1 MKFMQKMI
9 EKIMALRKTV
19 KRRLRVIVALASVVV
34 FATTY
39 ALILPGITLD
49 QNTMTQQSGV
59 TQEAGAGASG
69 SDRKAE
75 SKEISKADTDGAA
88 GKEKTSESSESSKT
102 AEHAAK
108 TSDTKQKTGETD
120 TAGQKKDTEQKKD
133 TAQKEDTSQ
142 KQADTDEDLITA
154 ETALTYQADDYTVT
168 VSFDKAAQLPKG
180 VKLKVHEITK
190 ASAKKDYEAYQA
202 GALKTLQ
209 NKDSRVSRL
218 KSARFY
224 DISFEKDGKTVEP
237 SADVSVSIRYR
248 DAIQTY
254 SEKNIQAVHFKDNGK
269 KEVVSLR
276 TEGTSA
282 RASAKVK
289 EVRFDADSFSVYGI
303 VDTEKI
309 TSGVITADG
318 TSATV
323 EVSYKT
329 DAGIPEGAELKVK
342 EIRKDTKEY
351 QNYLK
356 QSEAALKKENGTGK
370 KASGASE
377 DTAEKKEENS
387 QEDPKVSDAK
397 FFDISILSD
406 GKEIEPKAPVTV
418 KITYADQVAVKTGQK
433 MKAVHF
439 ASKGTEIIDIDKSSK
454 GKDGGVTA
462 VTFRQD
468 SFSVTGTVIQDLT
481 GGWPENGTYVMVLT
495 NDNKN
500 YYAVDSKGNLRNVNY
515 DAGTGKVTFEQ
526 FVSEEEVSDYQWTV
540 ADDWRGTYIRNGDG
554 SAYIDPFVSGGIS
567 KEGAYLYSDQQGQ
580 LYSYSYN
587 DGYNY
592 LGMNTSTQKLELK
605 GQNRAGDPFTA
616 KKIFFAESF
625 RVDNMDP
632 AHPGAGDESGGLN
645 APATEKKLSSN
656 RNGTYDLSLSIKGAS
671 KATTSHTK
679 ADVIVVLDRSGSML
693 ESTSGSRRDKVA
705 QQAINDLA
713 ETLLQNN
720 TSAHQDTVQ
729 LSLVTFNNGAQT
741 MVSGTSRLNEFQQ
754 AVNAASAEYNTG
766 TNWEEALKKANSVTT
781 RSGAEK
787 YVIFVSDGNPTYYGT
802 RPYGT
807 GKETDQNILNS
818 YNAAR
823 DDARRIVAAG
833 KHFYT
838 LGVFGDVSRMQNLTG
853 YAYSGSDSGTYPEG
867 HYQTASNQSALNA
880 AFANII
886 AEIQKNFTYTNVDIT
901 DGLTSMTASAVVSGS
916 ADSFTY
922 KITDKDGNDIT
933 STELTKI
940 PGRASYNSSTHSV
953 EWNMG
958 KYDLKDGATYTVS
971 FTVWP
976 SQEAYDLVA
985 DLNNGIK
992 SYKDLTDAQKAQI
1005 AKKADETYGL
1015 NTNTKAQVNYQT
1027 VKRETGKD
1035 PVYTD
1040 HAAAMTNPDPMGLT
1054 ASTLKLCKEW
1064 QDSSD
1069 PSQLLA
1075 ILKENPDYKVI
1086 LDLKKNSKAYKSGI
1100 TIAPT
1105 ISYDSSGNPASA
1117 SWPEKTIDIAPG
1129 LMVDKDSIDSYGLD
1143 PSKYTTVTY
1152 KGTVYYILEKG
1163 ADYDITE
1170 SNMAFQ
1176 FELDTETYHPM
1187 LVNGVLRN
1195 VVFAYG
1201 SDGKI
1206 TGIKEIKDDTLTRLT
1221 ATNRLKGLVR
1231 LTKVVKDAAG
1241 NEIYPENA
1249 VFTVHCVMKD
1259 KDGNAYTRDSET
1271 VGSRENKGIVYRIV
1285 HRDGTKGERIGV
1297 TDSRGFDVKLK
1308 AGETVEFLN
1317 LPTGTTWSFEE
1328 TEGKIPDGYKQE
1340 SFTNTT
1346 GTVKANTQYTST
1358 LTNRQTAAHVNILK
1372 VSATD
1377 NTKLGGATFELYKD
1391 SAHKTKA
1398 THPDGTEV
1406 GSITTSS
1413 GEDSKGIGA
1422 IGALPIGDYY
1432 LVETKAPDG
1441 YDRLTSDV
1449 VIHVTADGVT
1459 YTQADNSASQDPL
1472 TPTEKDGVLTYTI
1485 TIKNSTGVQLPA
1497 AGGSGT
1503 LPYTLGGCALS
1514 AAALMYGLLMRR
1526 RKKRV
1531 SDR

>member
-1 MKFMQKMI
+1 MKFMQEMI

-120 TAGQKKDTEQKKD
+120 TAGQKKDT
-133 TAQKEDTSQ
+133 AQKENNSQ

-342 EIRKDTKEY
+342 EIRKGTKEY

-356 QSEAALKKENGTGK
+356 QSESALKKEAETD
-370 KASGASE
+370 KAASASAG
-377 DTAEKKEENS
+377 DTEEKKEENS
-387 QEDPKVSDAK
+387 QEDPKVSDAR

-418 KITYADQVAVKTGQK
+418 KITYADQVAVKASQK

-468 SFSVTGTVIQDLT
+468 SFSVTGTVVQDLAD
-481 GGWPENGTYVMVLT
+481 GWPGDGTYVMVLT

-500 YYAVDSKGNLRNVNY
+500 YYAVDSEGNLRQVKY
-515 DAGTGKVTFEQ
+515 DSDTDKVTFEQ
-526 FVSEEEVSDYQWTV
+526 FMSEEQVSDYQWTIENETTY
-540 ADDWRGTYIRNGDG
+540 WGTSYTYIHQGSVYINPSETNGIDTDARPLDRND
-554 SAYIDPFVSGGIS
+554 
-567 KEGAYLYSDQQGQ
+567 KGQ
-580 LYSYSYN
+580 LYYLY
-587 DGYNY
+587 YYRNY
-592 LGMNTSTQKLELK
+592 LGINTSTQSLKLT
-605 GQNRAGDPFTA
+605 GQNRYNSSSTA
-616 KKIFFAESF
+616 HVYFADNF
-625 RVDNMDP
+625 KVDAVEP
-632 AHPGAGDESGGLN
+632 PEPEPGDESDALD
-645 APATEKKLSSN
+645 APSTRKTLTSN
-656 RNGTYDLSLSIKGAS
+656 GDGTYDLSLSIKGTS
-671 KATTSHTK
+671 KASTSHTK
-679 ADVIVVLDRSGSML
+679 ADVIVVLDRSGSMQ
-693 ESTSGSRRDKVA
+693 EAVSGSRRDVIA
-705 QQAINDLA
+705 QQAVNSLA
-713 ETLLQNN
+713 KTLLQNN
-720 TSAHQDTVQ
+720 TSKHPDTVQ
-729 LSLVTFNNGAQT
+729 LSLVTFDNDART
-741 MVSGTSRLNEFQQ
+741 VISGTRSLLRFQN
-754 AVNAASAEYNTG
+754 AVNAADAQDNHG
-766 TNWEEALKKANSVTT
+766 TNWEAALKQANSVST

-787 YVIFVSDGNPTYYGT
+787 YVIFVSDGNPTF
-802 RPYGT
+802 YGT
-807 GKETDQNILNS
+807 GPDGTGQETAQNMRNS

-823 DDARRIVAAG
+823 DDARNIVTAG
-833 KHFYT
+833 KHFFT
-838 LGVFGDVSRMQNLTG
+838 LGVFGSVSGMQYLTA

-901 DGLTSMTASAVVSGS
+901 DGLTSMTASAVVTGS

-922 KITDKDGNDIT
+922 KITDKDGKDIT
-933 STELTKI
+933 STELSKI
-940 PGRASYNSSTHSV
+940 PGRASYNSTKHSV
-953 EWNMG
+953 EWEMG
-958 KYDLKDGATYTVS
+958 NYDLKDGATYTVS

-976 SQEAYDLVA
+976 GQAAYDLVA

-992 SYKDLTDAQKAQI
+992 SYEGLTDAQKAQI
-1005 AKKADETYGL
+1005 TKKADGTYGL
-1015 NTNTKAQVNYQT
+1015 NTNTQAQVKYQT

-1040 HAAAMTNPDPMGLT
+1040 HDPAAMTNPDPMGLT
-1054 ASTLKLCKEW
+1054 ASTLKLRKEW

-1075 ILKENPDYKVI
+1075 ILKENPDYKVT
-1086 LDLKKNSKAYKSGI
+1086 LNLKKNSKAYKSGI
-1100 TIAPT
+1100 TITPT
-1105 ISYDSSGNPASA
+1105 VSRDSDGNPVSA
-1117 SWPEKTIDIAPG
+1117 VWPEETVDIAPG
-1129 LMVDKDSIDSYGLD
+1129 LMVDHDSIESYGLD
-1143 PSKYTTVTY
+1143 TSKYTKVTY
-1152 KGTVYYILEKG
+1152 QGTVYYILETG

-1206 TGIKEIKDDTLTRLT
+1206 TGIKEIKDYTLTRLT

-1271 VGSRENKGIVYRIV
+1271 VGSRENDGIVYRIV

-1297 TDSRGFDVKLK
+1297 TDSSGFDVKLR
-1308 AGETVEFLN
+1308 AGDTVEFLS

-1328 TEGKIPDGYKQE
+1328 TAGKIPEGYKQE
-1340 SFTNTT
+1340 DFTNTT
-1346 GTVKANTQYTST
+1346 GTVEANTQYTST
-1358 LTNRQTAAHVNILK
+1358 LTNRQTAANVNILK
-1372 VSATD
+1372 VSASDRTQ
-1377 NTKLGGATFELYKD
+1377 KLGGATFELYKD

-1432 LVETKAPDG
+1432 LVETRAPDG

-1459 YTQADNSASQDPL
+1459 YTQADNSASQTDPPE
-1472 TPTEKDGVLTYTI
+1472 PTVKDGVLTYTI
-1485 TIKNSTGVQLPA
+1485 TISNSTGVQLPA

>member
-69 SDRKAE
+69 SERKAE

-88 GKEKTSESSESSKT
+88 GEKKASESSKT

-133 TAQKEDTSQ
+133 TAQKEDSPQ
-142 KQADTDEDLITA
+142 KQKDSKPDTEEDLITA

-356 QSEAALKKENGTGK
+356 QSEAALKKENGTGE
-370 KASGASE
+370 KASAASE

-387 QEDPKVSDAK
+387 QKDPKVSDAK

-406 GKEIEPKAPVTV
+406 GKEIEPKAPVAV

-439 ASKGTEIIDIDKSSK
+439 ASKGTEIIDIDKSAK
-454 GKDGGVTA
+454 GKDGGIA
-462 VTFRQD
+462 SVTFRQD
-468 SFSVTGTVIQDLT
+468 SFSVTGTVVQDLAD
-481 GGWPENGTYVMVLT
+481 GWPENGTYIMVLT
-495 NDNKN
+495 NDNKT
-500 YYAVDSKGNLRNVNY
+500 YYAVDSTVDSNGNLRNVNY

-526 FVSEEEVSDYQWTV
+526 VTSEEQLSDYQWTV
-540 ADDWRGTYIRNGDG
+540 AGDQGGTYIRNGDG
-554 SAYIDPFVSGGIS
+554 SAYIDPFASGGIS
-567 KEGAYLYSDQQGQ
+567 KDGAYLNRDQQGR
-580 LYSYSYN
+580 LYSYSYY

-592 LGMNTSTQKLELK
+592 LGMNTSTQKLQLN
-605 GQNRAGDPFTA
+605 GRNSAGDPFTA

-625 RVDNMDP
+625 RADKMDP
-632 AHPGAGDESGGLN
+632 AQPGAEEDSSGLN
-645 APATEKKLSSN
+645 APATKKTLSSN
-656 RNGTYDLSLSIKGAS
+656 GDGTYNLSLSVTGAS

-679 ADVIVVLDRSGSML
+679 ADVIVVLDCSGSMRN
-693 ESTSGSRRDKVA
+693 SVSGSRRDVVA
-705 QQAINDLA
+705 QNAINDLA
-713 ETLLQNN
+713 KALLNNN
-720 TSAHQDTVQ
+720 TSAHPDTVQ
-729 LSLVTFNNGAQT
+729 LSLVTFNNDAQT
-741 MVSGTSRLNEFQQ
+741 VISGTRSLLQFQN
-754 AVNAASAEYNTG
+754 AVNAADAEKNTG
-766 TNWEEALKKANSVTT
+766 TNWEAALKQADSVQT

-787 YVIFVSDGNPTYYGT
+787 YVIFVSDGNPTYYS
-802 RPYGT
+802 T
-807 GKETDQNILNS
+807 GGSGYETPQNILNS

-823 DDARRIVAAG
+823 DDARSIVNKG

-838 LGVFGDVSRMQNLTG
+838 LGVFGDVSRMKNLTAFAYTGLESG
-853 YAYSGSDSGTYPEG
+853 YYPKD

-886 AEIQKNFTYTNVDIT
+886 EDIQKNFTYTNVDIT
-901 DGLTSMTASAVVSGS
+901 DGLTSMTASAVVTGS

-922 KITDKDGNDIT
+922 KITDKDGKDIT
-933 STELTKI
+933 STELSKI
-940 PGRASYNSSTHSV
+940 PGRASYNSTKHSV
-953 EWNMG
+953 EWEMG
-958 KYDLKDGATYTVS
+958 NYDLKDGATYTVS

-976 SQEAYDLVA
+976 GQAAYDLVA

-992 SYKDLTDAQKAQI
+992 SYEGLTDAQKAQI
-1005 AKKADETYGL
+1005 TKKADGTYGL
-1015 NTNTKAQVNYQT
+1015 NTNTQAQVKYQT

-1040 HAAAMTNPDPMGLT
+1040 HDPTVMTNPDPMGLT
-1054 ASTLKLCKEW
+1054 ASTLKLRKEW

-1075 ILKENPDYKVI
+1075 ILKENPDYKVT
-1086 LDLKKNSKAYKSGI
+1086 LNLKKNSKAYKSGI
-1100 TIAPT
+1100 TITPT
-1105 ISYDSSGNPASA
+1105 VSRNSDGNPVSA
-1117 SWPEKTIDIAPG
+1117 VWPEETIDIAPG
-1129 LMVDKDSIDSYGLD
+1129 LMVKQDTMKSYGLD
-1143 PSKYTTVTY
+1143 TSKYTKVTY
-1152 KGTVYYILEKG
+1152 QGTVYYILEKG

-1170 SNMAFQ
+1170 Q
-1176 FELDTETYHPM
+1176 KEDYHFELDTETYHPM
-1187 LVNGVLRN
+1187 LVNGTLRN
-1195 VVFAYG
+1195 VVFTYG
-1201 SDGKI
+1201 SDGSI
-1206 TGIKEIKDDTLTRLT
+1206 TGIKEIKDYTLTYLK
-1221 ATNRLKGLVR
+1221 ASNRLKGSIA
-1231 LTKVVKDAAG
+1231 LTKVVKDAVG
-1241 NEIYPENA
+1241 NTIYPEKA
-1249 VFTVHCVMKD
+1249 EFTVHCVMKD
-1259 KDGNAYTRDSET
+1259 KDGKAYTRDSQI
-1271 VGSRENKGIVYRIV
+1271 VGSSESDGIVYRIV
-1285 HRDGTKGERIGV
+1285 SRDGTKGERIGV
-1297 TDSRGFDVKLK
+1297 TDSSGFDVKLR
-1308 AGETVEFLN
+1308 AGDTVEFLS

-1328 TEGKIPDGYKQE
+1328 TAGKIPEGYKQE
-1340 SFTNTT
+1340 NFTNTT
-1346 GTVKANTQYTST
+1346 GTVEANTQYTST

-1391 SAHKTKA
+1391 SAHRTIA
-1398 THPDGTEV
+1398 THPNGKEV
-1406 GSITTSS
+1406 GTIQTSS
-1413 GEDSKGIGA
+1413 EGIGA

-1472 TPTEKDGVLTYTI
+1472 KPTVKDGVLTYTI
-1485 TIKNSTGVQLPA
+1485 IIKNSTGVQLPA

>member
-1 MKFMQKMI
+1 MI
-9 EKIMALRKTV
+9 EKIMTLRKTV
-19 KRRLRVIVALASVVV
+19 KRRLRIIVALASVVV

-120 TAGQKKDTEQKKD
+120 TAGQKKDTD
-133 TAQKEDTSQ
+133 QKEDSAQ
-142 KQADTDEDLITA
+142 KQADSKADTDEDLITA
-154 ETALTYQADDYTVT
+154 ETTLTYQTDDYTVT

-224 DISFEKDGKTVEP
+224 DISFEKDGKSVEP

-318 TSATV
+318 ISATV

-329 DAGIPEGAELKVK
+329 DAGIPEGAELNVN

-356 QSEAALKKENGTGK
+356 QSEAALKKESGTD
-370 KASGASE
+370 KAASASTG
-377 DTAEKKEENS
+377 DAAEKKEESS

-418 KITYADQVAVKTGQK
+418 KITYADQVAMKTGQK

-454 GKDGGVTA
+454 GKDGGITS

-481 GGWPENGTYVMVLT
+481 GGWPEDGTYVMVLT

-500 YYAVDSKGNLRNVNY
+500 YYAVDSNGNLRNVNY

-526 FVSEEEVSDYQWTV
+526 VTSEEQLSDYQWTV
-540 ADDWRGTYIRNGDG
+540 AGDQRGTYIRNKDG
-554 SAYIDPFVSGGIS
+554 SAYIDPFASGGIS
-567 KEGAYLYSDQQGQ
+567 KEGAYLNRDQQGR
-580 LYSYSYN
+580 LYSYSYYN
-587 DGYNY
+587 GYNY
-592 LGMNTSTQKLELK
+592 LGMNTSTQRLKLK
-605 GQNRAGDPFTA
+605 GQNSARDSFTA

-625 RVDNMDP
+625 RADNMDP
-632 AHPGAGDESGGLN
+632 AHPGAGDDTGGLS
-645 APATEKKLSSN
+645 APATEKTLSSN
-656 RNGTYDLSLSIKGAS
+656 GDGTYNLSLSVTGAS
-671 KATTSHTK
+671 KASTSHTK
-679 ADVIVVLDRSGSML
+679 ADVIVVLDRSGSMQN
-693 ESTSGSRRDKVA
+693 SVSGSRRDVVA
-705 QQAINDLA
+705 QQAVNSLA
-713 ETLLQNN
+713 KTLLQNN
-720 TSAHQDTVQ
+720 TSAHPDTVQ

-741 MVSGTSRLNEFQQ
+741 MVSGTSSLNTFQQ
-754 AVNAASAEYNTG
+754 AVNAAVGVYNTG
-766 TNWEEALKKANSVTT
+766 TNWEEALKQANSVST
-781 RSGAEK
+781 RSGAET

-807 GKETDQNILNS
+807 GQETDQNILNS
-818 YNAAR
+818 YNAAK

-838 LGVFGDVSRMQNLTG
+838 LGVFGNVSRMQSLTG
-853 YAYSGSDSGTYPEG
+853 YAYSGSDSGTYPAG
-867 HYQTASNQSALNA
+867 HYQTASDQSALNQ

-886 AEIQKNFTYTNVDIT
+886 EDIQKNFTYTKVDIT
-901 DGLTSMTASAVVSGS
+901 DGLTSMTASTVISGS

-953 EWNMG
+953 EWKMG
-958 KYDLKDGATYTVS
+958 DYDLKDGATYTVS

-992 SYKDLTDAQKAQI
+992 SYEGLTDAQKAQI
-1005 AKKADETYGL
+1005 AKKADGTYGL
-1015 NTNTKAQVNYQT
+1015 NTNTTAQVNYQT

-1040 HAAAMTNPDPMGLT
+1040 HDPAAMTNPDPMGLT
-1054 ASTLKLCKEW
+1054 ASTLKLRKEW

-1075 ILKENPDYKVI
+1075 ILKENPDYKVT
-1086 LDLKKNSKAYKSGI
+1086 LNLKKNSKAYKSGI
-1100 TIAPT
+1100 TITPT
-1105 ISYDSSGNPASA
+1105 VSRDSDGNPVSA
-1117 SWPEKTIDIAPG
+1117 VWPEKTIDIAPG
-1129 LMVDKDSIDSYGLD
+1129 LMVKQDTMKSYGLD
-1143 PSKYTTVTY
+1143 TSKYTKVTY
-1152 KGTVYYILEKG
+1152 QGTVYYILEKG

-1170 SNMAFQ
+1170 Q
-1176 FELDTETYHPM
+1176 KEDYHFELDTETYHPM
-1187 LVNGVLRN
+1187 LVNGTLRN
-1195 VVFAYG
+1195 VVFTYG
-1201 SDGKI
+1201 SDGSI
-1206 TGIKEIKDDTLTRLT
+1206 TGIKEIKDYTLTYLK
-1221 ATNRLKGLVR
+1221 ASNRLKGSIA
-1231 LTKVVKDAAG
+1231 LTKVVKDAVG
-1241 NEIYPENA
+1241 NEIYPEKA
-1249 VFTVHCVMKD
+1249 EFTVHCVMKD
-1259 KDGNAYTRDSET
+1259 KDGKAYTRDSQT
-1271 VGSRENKGIVYRIV
+1271 VGSSESDGIVYRIV
-1285 HRDGTKGERIGV
+1285 SRDGTKGERIGV
-1297 TDSRGFDVKLK
+1297 TDSSGFDVKLK
-1308 AGETVEFLN
+1308 AGDTVEFLS

-1328 TEGKIPDGYKQE
+1328 TAGKIPEGYKQE
-1340 SFTNTT
+1340 NFTNTT
-1346 GTVKANTQYTST
+1346 GTVEANTQYTST

-1377 NTKLGGATFELYKD
+1377 NTKLGGAT
-1391 SAHKTKA
+1391 
-1398 THPDGTEV
+1398 
-1406 GSITTSS
+1406 
-1413 GEDSKGIGA
+1413 
-1422 IGALPIGDYY
+1422 
-1432 LVETKAPDG
+1432 
-1441 YDRLTSDV
+1441 
-1449 VIHVTADGVT
+1449 
-1459 YTQADNSASQDPL
+1459 
-1472 TPTEKDGVLTYTI
+1472 
-1485 TIKNSTGVQLPA
+1485 
-1497 AGGSGT
+1497 
-1503 LPYTLGGCALS
+1503 
-1514 AAALMYGLLMRR
+1514 
-1526 RKKRV
+1526 
-1531 SDR
+1531 

>member
-88 GKEKTSESSESSKT
+88 GEKKASESSESSKT

-108 TSDTKQKTGETD
+108 TSDTKQKTAETD

-133 TAQKEDTSQ
+133 TAQKEDSPQ
-142 KQADTDEDLITA
+142 KQKDSKPDTEEDLITA

-190 ASAKKDYEAYQA
+190 DSAKKDYEAYQA

-309 TSGVITADG
+309 ASGVITADG

-370 KASGASE
+370 KASEASE

-439 ASKGTEIIDIDKSSK
+439 ASKGTEIIDIDKSAK
-454 GKDGGVTA
+454 GKDGGIA
-462 VTFRQD
+462 SVTFRQD
-468 SFSVTGTVIQDLT
+468 SFSVTGTVVQDLAD
-481 GGWPENGTYVMVLT
+481 GWPENGTYIMVLT

-500 YYAVDSKGNLRNVNY
+500 YYAVDSNGNLRNVNY

-526 FVSEEEVSDYQWTV
+526 VTSEEQLSDYQWTV
-540 ADDWRGTYIRNGDG
+540 AGDQRGTYIRNGDG
-554 SAYIDPFVSGGIS
+554 SAYIAPFASGGIS
-567 KEGAYLYSDQQGQ
+567 KERAYLNRDQQGR
-580 LYSYSYN
+580 LYSYSYYN
-587 DGYNY
+587 GYNY
-592 LGMNTSTQKLELK
+592 LGMNTSTQTLKLK
-605 GQNRAGDPFTA
+605 GQNRAEDSFTA

-625 RVDNMDP
+625 RADKMDP
-632 AHPGAGDESGGLN
+632 AQPGEEEDSGGLN
-645 APATEKKLSSN
+645 APATEKTLSSN
-656 RNGTYDLSLSIKGAS
+656 GDGTYNLSLSVTGAS

-679 ADVIVVLDRSGSML
+679 ADVIVVLDRSGSMRN
-693 ESTSGSRRDKVA
+693 SVSGSRRDVVA
-705 QQAINDLA
+705 QNAINDLA
-713 ETLLQNN
+713 KALLQNN
-720 TSAHQDTVQ
+720 TGAHPDTVQ

-741 MVSGTSRLNEFQQ
+741 MVSGTSSLNTFQQ
-754 AVNAASAEYNTG
+754 AVNAAVGVYNTG
-766 TNWEEALKKANSVTT
+766 TNWEAALKQADSVQT
-781 RSGAEK
+781 RSGAET

-807 GKETDQNILNS
+807 GQETDQNILNS

-823 DDARRIVAAG
+823 DDARSIVNKG

-838 LGVFGDVSRMQNLTG
+838 LGVFGDVSRMKNLTA
-853 YAYSGSDSGTYPEG
+853 YAYTGLESGYYPKD

-886 AEIQKNFTYTNVDIT
+886 EDIQKNFTYTKVDIT

-953 EWNMG
+953 EWEMG
-958 KYDLKDGATYTVS
+958 DYDLKDGVTYTVS

-976 SQEAYDLVA
+976 SQAAYDLVA

-992 SYKDLTDAQKAQI
+992 SYEGLTYAQKAQI
-1005 AKKADETYGL
+1005 TKKADGTYGL
-1015 NTNTKAQVNYQT
+1015 NTNTTAQVKYQT
-1027 VKRETGKD
+1027 VKRETNKD
-1035 PVYTD
+1035 PVYSDPKT
-1040 HAAAMTNPDPMGLT
+1040 AGIANPDPVGLT
-1054 ASTLKLCKEW
+1054 ASTLKLRKEW

-1069 PSQLLA
+1069 SSQLLA

-1100 TIAPT
+1100 TITPT
-1105 ISYDSSGNPASA
+1105 VSRDSDGNPVSA
-1117 SWPEKTIDIAPG
+1117 VWPEETIDIAPG

-1143 PSKYTTVTY
+1143 TSKYTTVTY
-1152 KGTVYYILEKG
+1152 QGTVYYILEKG

-1170 SNMAFQ
+1170 Q
-1176 FELDTETYHPM
+1176 KEDYHFELDTETYHPM
-1187 LVNGVLRN
+1187 LVNGTLRN
-1195 VVFAYG
+1195 VVFTYG
-1201 SDGKI
+1201 SSGSI
-1206 TGIKEIKDDTLTRLT
+1206 TGIKEIKDNPLTSLK
-1221 ATNRLKGLVR
+1221 ASNRLKGSIA

-1241 NEIYPENA
+1241 NTIYPEKA
-1249 VFTVHCVMKD
+1249 EFTVHCVMED
-1259 KDGNAYTRDSET
+1259 KDGKAYTRDSQT
-1271 VGSRENKGIVYRIV
+1271 VGSSESDGIVYRIV
-1285 HRDGTKGERIGV
+1285 SRDGTKGKRIGV
-1297 TDSRGFDVKLK
+1297 TDSSGFDVKLK
-1308 AGETVEFLN
+1308 AGETVEFLS
-1317 LPTGTTWSFEE
+1317 LPTGTTWFFKE
-1328 TEGKIPDGYKQE
+1328 TDIPNGYTQE
-1340 SFTNTT
+1340 SFENIE
-1346 GTVKANTQYTST
+1346 GTVEANTQYTST

-1391 SAHKTKA
+1391 SAHRTKA
-1398 THPDGTEV
+1398 THPNGNEV
-1406 GSITTSS
+1406 GTIQTSS
-1413 GEDSKGIGA
+1413 EGIGA

-1472 TPTEKDGVLTYTI
+1472 KPTVKDGVLTYTI